1 MYAVIKQGGHQY
13 RVAPDDVIQIEKIDA
28 EPGSELTLGEVLL
41 VADGEKT
48 EVGQPLL
55 EGATVKAKVLKQ
67 DKSKKID
74 VYKFKRR
81 KGYEKSYGHR
91 QPYTE
96 VRVVSIDR

>member
-13 RVAPDDVIQIEKIDA
+13 RVAPEDVIQIEKIDA

-55 EGATVKAKVLKQ
+55 EGAPVKAKVLKQ